1 MENLKKKFIDKKDN
15 LNPFSNI
22 KQDKFLW
29 SDKPFL
35 YFKNIFKQNAPIK
48 ELNDSLRK
56 INENG
61 SQITL
66 NIQSIFSNQEKKKS
80 YEYVKK
86 YERKKVK

>member
-56 INENG
+56 IN
-61 SQITL
+61 
-66 NIQSIFSNQEKKKS
+66 
-80 YEYVKK
+80 
-86 YERKKVK
+86 